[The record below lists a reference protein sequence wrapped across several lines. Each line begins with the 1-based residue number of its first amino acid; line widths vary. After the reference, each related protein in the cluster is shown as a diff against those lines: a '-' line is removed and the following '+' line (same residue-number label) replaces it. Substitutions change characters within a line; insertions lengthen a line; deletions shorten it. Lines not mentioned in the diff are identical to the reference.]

1 MRQSVHDSL
10 MKVELVNAR
19 FIDLIKLRFPWLVI
33 GLTGGLM
40 ASYVI
45 SNFELSLR
53 ENISLAFFISV
64 IAYMSDAMGTQ
75 TETVF
80 IRAITDL
87 KFNISKYIFREVGI
101 GLTLGGMFGV
111 LSGIAASIIAE
122 SSKVGM
128 VVGISLFLS
137 MTVASL
143 FACLTPIVLR
153 SFKQDPAVGS
163 GPFTTAIQDLVSL
176 TIYFTIATIILH
188 P

>member
-33 GLTGGLM
+33 GLAGGLM
-40 ASYVI
+40 ASYII
-45 SNFELSLR
+45 SQFELSLR

-87 KFNISKYIFREVGI
+87 KFNITKYIFR
-101 GLTLGGMFGV
+101 
-111 LSGIAASIIAE
+111 
-122 SSKVGM
+122 
-128 VVGISLFLS
+128 
-137 MTVASL
+137 
-143 FACLTPIVLR
+143 
-153 SFKQDPAVGS
+153 
-163 GPFTTAIQDLVSL
+163 
-176 TIYFTIATIILH
+176 
-188 P
+188 

>member
-1 MRQSVHDSL
+1 MRQSAHDVL

-19 FIDLIKLRFPWLVI
+19 FTDLIKLRFPWLVV

-40 ASYVI
+40 ASFII
-45 SNFELSLR
+45 SQFELSLR

-87 KFNISKYIFREVGI
+87 KFNITKYIFREVGI
-101 GLTLGGMFGV
+101 GLTLGGIFGV
-111 LSGIAASIIAE
+111 LAGIVASLIAN
-122 SSKVGM
+122 SSQVGI
-128 VVGISLFLS
+128 VVGLSLFLS

-143 FACLTPIVLR
+143 FACLTPIVLK

-176 TIYFTIATIILH
+176 TIYFTIATLVLR
-188 P
+188 

>member
-40 ASYVI
+40 ASFVI
-45 SNFELSLR
+45 SRFELSLR

-87 KFNISKYIFREVGI
+87 KFNITKYIIREVMI
-101 GLTLGGMFGV
+101 GLTLGGMFGI
-111 LSGIAASIIAE
+111 LAWIASSFIAD
-122 SSKVGM
+122 SFKIGM
-128 VVGISLFLS
+128 VVGVSLFLS
-137 MTVASL
+137 MTIASL
-143 FACLTPIVLR
+143 LGCLTPILLKY
-153 SFKQDPAVGS
+153 FKQDPAVGS

-176 TIYFTIATIILH
+176 TIYFTIATIVLH